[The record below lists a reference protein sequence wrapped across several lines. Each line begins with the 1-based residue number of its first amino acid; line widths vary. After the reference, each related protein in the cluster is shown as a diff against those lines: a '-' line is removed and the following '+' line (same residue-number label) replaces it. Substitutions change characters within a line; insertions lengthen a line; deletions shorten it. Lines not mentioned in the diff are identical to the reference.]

1 MMAKQLISPV
11 RWYDS
16 MLKLIEENVEIFV
29 EVGPGR
35 VLTGL
40 IRKILPKEYPVKIYS
55 VNSMKT
61 LEQFLTSR

>member
-16 MLKLIEENVEIFV
+16 MLRLIEENVEIFV

-40 IRKILPKEYPVKIYS
+40 IRKILPKEYPAKIYS
-55 VNSMKT
+55 VNNMKT
-61 LEQFLTSR
+61 LEQFLTDI